1 LANPFLTCIKLHVCF
16 ISERY
21 SISTLEEHDSGVKK
35 YKAALNTD
43 VKEYVTNIMMR
54 KKENNKNNN

>member
-1 LANPFLTCIKLHVCF
+1 MIM
-16 ISERY
+16 
-21 SISTLEEHDSGVKK
+21 SGVKK

-54 KKENNKNNN
+54 KKENNKNNNWNSVQI